1 MVHFIRQPNLF
12 EFELPVQ
19 KFLTTSQIKERK
31 VNWNEKIKELDGEGY
46 NQKGMENLNIEN
58 LKMRLQKSR
67 KFRICS

>member
-19 KFLTTSQIKERK
+19 KFLKTSQIKERK

-46 NQKGMENLNIEN
+46 NQGMENLNIEN

>member
-46 NQKGMENLNIEN
+46 NQKGMENL
-58 LKMRLQKSR
+58 KMRLQKSR

>member
-46 NQKGMENLNIEN
+46 NQGMENLNIEN

>member
-19 KFLTTSQIKERK
+19 KFLKTSQIKERK

-46 NQKGMENLNIEN
+46 NQKGMENL
-58 LKMRLQKSR
+58 KMRLQKSR